1 MRHEV
6 PMNMIKLRMKC
17 VEQVMTQRDLADA
30 IGISLSSLQRK
41 LRDNGDSFTLGEILK
56 IKEALKLSDQEAK
69 ELFFDD

>member
-1 MRHEV
+1 
-6 PMNMIKLRMKC
+6 MNMIKLRMKC

-56 IKEALKLSDQEAK
+56 IKEALKLSDREAK

>member
-1 MRHEV
+1 
-6 PMNMIKLRMKC
+6 MNMIKLRMKC